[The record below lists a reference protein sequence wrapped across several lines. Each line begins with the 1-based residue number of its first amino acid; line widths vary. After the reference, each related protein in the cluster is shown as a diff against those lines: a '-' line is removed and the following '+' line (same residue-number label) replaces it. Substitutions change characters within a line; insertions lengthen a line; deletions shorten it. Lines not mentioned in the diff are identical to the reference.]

1 MSSAP
6 PATTRLGLTGGIGSG
21 KSTVAQML
29 LQCGAVLIDADQLAR
44 HVTGPGGAAM
54 AAIAQV
60 FGPEYVDAN
69 GALDRQ
75 RMRTLAFSQP
85 ASRQQLEAII
95 HPLVGQLTGAQVDAA
110 VAAGQR
116 LVVFDG
122 YPLAVSGQLI
132 EQLRQRTRQSSEQ
145 PAVPVLQAGEKV
157 RITDG
162 PFAELEAIF
171 HSMDGLQRAVLLL
184 NMLNHQQK
192 IHLPLNILVKS

>member
-1 MSSAP
+1 MHSELPTAGAASAGP
-6 PATTRLGLTGGIGSG
+6 VLSWY
-21 KSTVAQML
+21 L
-29 LQCGAVLIDADQLAR
+29 LQCK
-44 HVTGPGGAAM
+44 
-54 AAIAQV
+54 
-60 FGPEYVDAN
+60 
-69 GALDRQ
+69 
-75 RMRTLAFSQP
+75 
-85 ASRQQLEAII
+85 SRQDARAEENLVRQGHPCFRPLLLREKLSGGRIQKIEESLFPGYLFVQLDMQGNWSA
-95 HPLVGQLTGAQVDAA
+95 LRSTRGV
-110 VAAGQR
+110 QR

-184 NMLNHQQK
+184 NLLNHQQK